1 MPSKIDRGDLEIEE
15 GGTIMNLQ
23 LQVPNLKEKL
33 SIESIHAS
41 RQNGI
46 LEIEVYQSVSRQM
59 TPAPCSP
66 S

>member
-46 LEIEVYQSVSRQM
+46 LEIKVYQSVSRQM